1 MLISPPDYISSAIS
15 LLSAHSKQGFAVGG
29 CVRDSLMGVTPHDW
43 DMTTDALPEET
54 KAIFSAYRTVDTGI
68 KHGTVLVMLDSHP
81 VEITTFRVDGE
92 YTDCRHPDSVT
103 FTPDIKSDLARRD
116 FTINAMAY
124 NKTAG
129 LVDLFGGEDDI
140 NNKIIRCVGDPDE
153 RFNEDAL
160 RIMRAL
166 RFSSTLGFTI
176 EEQTKKAIFKNA
188 DLLKNIARERISSEL
203 LKLLCGKNVLS
214 VMEEYEEIFGV
225 IIPEL
230 KCEFGFEQH
239 GKKHA
244 YTVWGH
250 TCRTVANIEN
260 DETLRL
266 TMLLHDIGKPITH
279 KLNANGDSTFKN
291 HAAEGGKIAAEVL
304 KTLKLSRKMTDTVTY
319 LVTHHDMD
327 VPDSRETVKRYLNMM
342 GEEKFLMLMKIRTAD
357 RSALSESFRN
367 ISAQTD
373 YAYSQF
379 YDIIDKK
386 EPYTLSS
393 LAVNGRDLAALG
405 ITGEETKSALDKCLD
420 AVICDPSLNT
430 KEKLTAFIKENCNAN

>member
-1 MLISPPDYISSAIS
+1 MPISIPDYIIEAMN
-15 LLSAHSKQGFAVGG
+15 LLSSHSKRGFIVGG
-29 CVRDSLMGVTPHDW
+29 CVRDSVMGTVPHDW
-43 DMTTDALPEET
+43 DMTTDALPGEI
-54 KAIFSAYRTVDTGI
+54 KSIFSEYRTVDTGI
-68 KHGTVLVMLDSHP
+68 KHGTVLAVLDSHP

-103 FTPDIKSDLARRD
+103 FTRDIKDDLARRD

-124 NKTAG
+124 SEATG
-129 LVDLFGGEDDI
+129 LVDIFGGADDI
-140 NNKIIRCVGDPDE
+140 ENKLIRCVGDPDE
-153 RFNEDAL
+153 RFGEDAL

-166 RFSSTLGFTI
+166 RFSSTLGFTV
-176 EEQTKKAIFKNA
+176 EAKTKQAIFRNA
-188 DLLKNIARERISSEL
+188 DLLRNIARERISSEL

-214 VMEEYEEIFGV
+214 VMEEYREIFGV

-239 GKKHA
+239 GRKHA

-250 TCRTVANIEN
+250 TCHTVANIEN

-266 TMLLHDIGKPITH
+266 TMLLHDIGKPVTH

-291 HAAEGGKIAAEVL
+291 HAAEGGKLAAEVL

-327 VPDSRETVKRYLNMM
+327 VPDSRKEVKRYLNMM

-357 RSALSESFRN
+357 RSALSESFRD

-386 EPYTLSS
+386 EPYTLSA

-405 ITGEETKSALDKCLD
+405 ITGEATKTALDKCLE

-430 KEKLTAFIKENCNAN
+430 KEKLTAYIKENRNEN